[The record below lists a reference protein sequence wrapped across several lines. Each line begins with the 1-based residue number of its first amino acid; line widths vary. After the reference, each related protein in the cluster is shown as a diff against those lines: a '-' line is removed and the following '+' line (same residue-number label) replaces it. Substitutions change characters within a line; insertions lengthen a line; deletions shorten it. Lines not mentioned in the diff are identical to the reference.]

1 MDIETKI
8 DLIKRAPTEEIL
20 VEEEIKPLLETNT
33 HPQHYQGFEISGK
46 LHLGTL
52 ILSGFKI
59 NDLINAGFECSVF
72 LADWHSIINNKFDG
86 DWEKIIR
93 ASKYYEEAFKF
104 FCPKVKIV
112 LGSDLYHNNDEYW
125 KDVIRFSK
133 KITLARNNRCITIMG
148 RCEGD
153 NLDFGQLLYPPM
165 QAVDIKYLGKDM
177 PHGGMDQRKIHVL
190 AREIYPKLGW
200 KKPIALHHHLLM
212 GLGEPIKP
220 KSGSKEDEVVANKM
234 SKSKPWTCVFIHDTE
249 EEINDKLKKAWCPEK
264 SVEMNPVMEW
274 LKYIIFHENK
284 KFVIE
289 RKPQHGGD
297 LEFTSYKDLEK
308 EYLSGK
314 IHPQDL
320 KMSVAREIDKIIKPV
335 REHFEKP
342 KNKKLLDVYKDIEI
356 TR

>member
-125 KDVIRFSK
+125 KDVIRF
-133 KITLARNNRCITIMG
+133 
-148 RCEGD
+148 
-153 NLDFGQLLYPPM
+153 
-165 QAVDIKYLGKDM
+165 
-177 PHGGMDQRKIHVL
+177 
-190 AREIYPKLGW
+190 
-200 KKPIALHHHLLM
+200 
-212 GLGEPIKP
+212 
-220 KSGSKEDEVVANKM
+220 
-234 SKSKPWTCVFIHDTE
+234 
-249 EEINDKLKKAWCPEK
+249 
-264 SVEMNPVMEW
+264 
-274 LKYIIFHENK
+274 
-284 KFVIE
+284 
-289 RKPQHGGD
+289 
-297 LEFTSYKDLEK
+297 
-308 EYLSGK
+308 
-314 IHPQDL
+314 
-320 KMSVAREIDKIIKPV
+320 
-335 REHFEKP
+335 
-342 KNKKLLDVYKDIEI
+342 
-356 TR
+356 